1 MLCALLISGDD
12 LTVQQF
18 QSVALEFDCVLKVA
32 ENEEEF
38 YEFPADTPFAAIFL
52 DSDSVKDEHLY
63 KIYESVK
70 RRFIKSEIYLFSKA
84 EIKNN
89 AVLTYN
95 NLKHINDINDIDNV
109 FGKLFPQYINKSAKI
124 LSAVRSCCKGDMGN
138 IFSKR
143 SLIAIYPHTSARV
156 DTKIL
161 SAFPVE
167 LLPEQT
173 DLFSDGNAVYAW
185 TDTTVNN
192 LNRICYHIIIALHN
206 LNISA
211 FAIFTDAVANF
222 EAACQIF
229 ADINAYAVKLKF
241 EKSENDVCYYNNEI
255 HLLEPFGNIIKK
267 AQATGFKI
275 KTDRSETKIEALI
288 ESFFNQPQLAGA
300 SLVNVQ
306 FLVCEILRSAF
317 EDEILYNNLFS
328 IISSKNISEL
338 KHLVIAVCT
347 KEKIGQGDLEVTG
360 NERIIHQI
368 CDIIESE
375 YASELYLDRVA
386 EQIYLSPAYISRIFK
401 KSTGM
406 NFVKYLNDVRLK
418 KAASLLLEA
427 DYPINEIS
435 KKVGFSDVSYF
446 CSCFK
451 KKYGMT
457 TVQYRRAYVLKEI
470 EV

>member
-12 LTVQQF
+12 KTIQQF
-18 QSVALEFDCVLKVA
+18 QAVALDFDCVLKVA
-32 ENEEEF
+32 ESEEEF

-52 DSDSVKDEHLY
+52 DSDSIMDEHLY
-63 KIYESVK
+63 KIYEGVT

-84 EIKNN
+84 DLRNN
-89 AVLTYN
+89 FVLNYN
-95 NLKHINDINDIDNV
+95 NLKHIHGNNDIVNV
-109 FGKLFPQYINKSAKI
+109 FGKLFPQFINKSAKI
-124 LSAVRSCCKGDMGN
+124 LSAIRSCCVGDTKDIYEG
-138 IFSKR
+138 R
-143 SLIAIYPHTSARV
+143 RLIAVYPNTLERV
-156 DTKIL
+156 DSKIL
-161 SAFPVE
+161 SAFPIE
-167 LLPEQT
+167 LLPERI
-173 DLFSDGNAVYAW
+173 DLFSDGNAVYALV
-185 TDTTVNN
+185 DTSVNN
-192 LNRICYHIIIALHN
+192 LNRICYHIIIELHN

-211 FAIFTDAVANF
+211 FAIFTDVISNF
-222 EAACQIF
+222 EAACQLF
-229 ADINAYAVKLKF
+229 ADINSYAVKLKF
-241 EKSENDVCYYNNEI
+241 EKNNNDVCYYNNEMQ
-255 HLLEPFGNIIKK
+255 LLEPFGNIIKK

-275 KTDRSETKIEALI
+275 RAGRSEAKI
-288 ESFFNQPQLAGA
+288 ESFIDNFFSQPQLTGT
-300 SLVNVQ
+300 SIVNVQ

-317 EDEILYNNLFS
+317 DDEILYNNLFA
-328 IISSKNISEL
+328 IISSKDIHEL
-338 KHLVIAVCT
+338 KQLVTNVCT
-347 KEKIGQGDLEVTG
+347 KEKIVQGDLEVTG
-360 NERIIHQI
+360 NDRIIHQI

-418 KAASLLLEA
+418 KAATLLLEA